1 MKGNTDIPS
10 RVPNGGTVEPRT
22 RHALAG
28 GVCQKVMEELA
39 RKGVVIPPVQDFTC
53 NSCELRPECEY
64 AWDLYNVEGD
74 CLAAK

>member
-1 MKGNTDIPS
+1 LSSCKTDGSWKDASPHPAPI
-10 RVPNGGTVEPRT
+10 V
-22 RHALAG
+22 LATSSNSY
-28 GVCQKVMEELA
+28 KVMEELA